1 MTLRPSPAIDF
12 IFPELQGLG
21 IVPCLPEV
29 AGIAVPGD
37 FEASVGISEVVAG
50 LLQAAVLPDVLEP
63 RILADQVLAGAEH
76 REESA
81 PKGLFQHIAPF
92 RFPPV
97 VRRGR
102 AAVGSFG
109 KEQEWFFHLSQVQEI

>member
-1 MTLRPSPAIDF
+1 MDVKLQFYCDIALRSPSAIDF
-12 IFPELQGLG
+12 VFAELQRLG
-21 IVPCLPEV
+21 VVPGFPEV

-37 FEASVGISEVVAG
+37 FEASVGISEVGTG

-81 PKGLFQHIAPF
+81 P
-92 RFPPV
+92 
-97 VRRGR
+97 
-102 AAVGSFG
+102 
-109 KEQEWFFHLSQVQEI
+109 